1 MPLRY
6 IRRPFPN
13 RREFLAGAVAT
24 PAVLTG
30 LVRSQA
36 PIEGRY
42 GDFFVP
48 ISEHHFPN
56 PLHQFVWRN
65 WELANAERMA
75 RVVGATSEQIVQLG
89 KSMGLPAKPI
99 LTGDQLRRIYI
110 TVIRQ
115 NWHLLPEEQLI
126 ALLDW
131 DREHYDF
138 TLREDDFLWYKLG
151 PKPKCGSIRWAAPTP
166 EETQRAAEIRRLVT
180 TTFGKALHETGEE
193 PFRFVGDLSR
203 DETRPHRDP
212 RAQPDR
218 EEIDLSG
225 WAVRIP
231 VRTELM
237 EMAQRF
243 RSYLRHTMQC
253 PTRAA
258 GEGGRSSGGTLRF
271 LLAPD
276 PASIPD
282 SFEIRVESASV
293 TVLAS
298 DPGGIRQG
306 IYEMQMRME
315 RRQGPFLPQGT
326 IRRVRR
332 LETSYLYSYVALY
345 GDPLMEEDIDPFPAA
360 YLEKLARLGVNGVWL
375 QGVLRQLSPSS
386 IFPEFGGGWQTRL
399 ERLNRLVNR
408 CARYGMKVLLYINEP
423 RAMPES
429 FFRDRPGLK
438 GTSDADDPRYFAM
451 CTNTELVLQ
460 WVSEGLSHVF
470 AQVPD
475 LGGIV
480 NITMSENLTNC
491 FSRGRPENC
500 PRCPGI
506 DPAET
511 VAAVLKAIRD
521 GIRSSSRKAEIIFW
535 DWGWGHSW
543 VPNGNDPFP
552 TIRRLPQDVRL
563 LSVSEWEQP
572 VHRGGVRTRVGE
584 YSVSVVGPGPR
595 AVRHWTAARQRG
607 ISTLAKIQINNSWEL
622 AAVPYIPVL
631 NLIQRHLE
639 NLLRVGIE
647 GLMLSWTV
655 GGYPSPNLEVAREY
669 CRWPTPNSDEV
680 LTQVAERRYG
690 PKAAALVKSAW
701 KSFGEAFE
709 EYPYGI
715 SIYMIPVQHGPAN
728 LLRSNPTGHRSRMT
742 LFPHDDVPGWRGAY
756 PEDVVEKQFRK
767 MSEKWEEGLDALRR
781 ALKLVPEHLQAEAR
795 KDLGVGETCFIHFRS
810 VANQVK
816 FYRLRQQLESGTGDL
831 RRVRA
836 EMTALCRDEIDLT
849 RRLYPIARRDSRLG
863 YEASNH
869 YYYRPLDLAEKVLN
883 CDRVIRELERS

>member
-1 MPLRY
+1 MLRRS
-6 IRRPFPN
+6 ITGMSPN

-24 PAVLTG
+24 PAIVARMARPQT
-30 LVRSQA
+30 
-36 PIEGRY
+36 PIKAHY
-42 GDFFVP
+42 GDFSVP
-48 ISEHHFPN
+48 ISEPHFPSR
-56 PLHQFVWRN
+56 LHQFVWRN
-65 WELANAERMA
+65 WELANADRMA
-75 RVVGATSEQIVQLG
+75 RVVGATIDQIVQLG
-89 KSMGLPAKPI
+89 ESMGLPAKPN

-126 ALLDW
+126 ELLGW

-151 PKPKCGSIRWAAPTP
+151 PKPKCDSIRWTAPTP
-166 EETQRAAEIRRLVT
+166 EERQRATEIRRLAT
-180 TTFGKALHETGEE
+180 TTFGKVLHETGEE

-203 DETRPHRDP
+203 DEIPPHRDP

-231 VRTELM
+231 GQPELM
-237 EMAQRF
+237 EMAQRLQA
-243 RSYLRHTMQC
+243 YLRHTMQC
-253 PTRAA
+253 PTQTV
-258 GEGGRSSGGTLRF
+258 GEGGGSDGRTLSF
-271 LLAPD
+271 LWDPD
-276 PASIPD
+276 VASRPD
-282 SFEIRVESASV
+282 SFEIRVEAASV

-315 RRQGPFLPQGT
+315 RRQGPFLSKGT
-326 IRRVRR
+326 IRSVRR

-360 YLEKLARLGVNGVWL
+360 YLEKLARLGVNGVWM
-375 QGVLRQLSPSS
+375 QGVLRQLAPSRV
-386 IFPEFGGGWQTRL
+386 FPEFGDGWQTRL
-399 ERLNRLVNR
+399 ERLNRLVDR
-408 CARYGMKVLLYINEP
+408 CAKYGIKVLLYINEP

-429 FFRDRPGLK
+429 FFRDRPGIK
-438 GTSDADDPRYFAM
+438 GTYDADDPRYFAM
-451 CTNTELVLQ
+451 CTNTEPVLQ
-460 WVSEGLSHVF
+460 WVSEGLSHLF

-506 DPAET
+506 DPSET

-521 GIRSSSRKAEIIFW
+521 GIRRSSRKAEIIFW

-572 VHRGGVRTRVGE
+572 VHRGGVRTQVGE

-631 NLIQRHLE
+631 NLTRQHLE
-639 NLLRVGIE
+639 NLLKVGIK

-669 CRWPTPNSDEV
+669 GRWPTPDSDEV

-690 PKAAALVKSAW
+690 PKAAPLVKSAW
-701 KSFGEAFE
+701 KAFSDAFE

-728 LLRSNPTGHRSRMT
+728 LLRSSPTGHRSRMT

-756 PEDVVEKQFRK
+756 PEDVVQKQFRK
-767 MSEKWEEGLDALRR
+767 MSEKWEKGLDALRR
-781 ALKLVPEHLQAEAR
+781 ALKQVPGHLRADAR
-795 KDLGVGETCFIHFRS
+795 KDLGVSETCFIHFRS

-816 FYRLRQQLESGTGDL
+816 FYLLRHQLESATGDL
-831 RRVRA
+831 RRIRA
-836 EMTALCRDEIDLT
+836 EMAALCRDEIDLA

-869 YYYRPLDLAEKVLN
+869 YFYRPLDLAEKVLN
-883 CDRVIRELERS
+883 CDRVIRELERV

>member
-1 MPLRY
+1 MPRRS
-6 IRRPFPN
+6 IRGMSPN

-24 PAVLTG
+24 PAIVARMARPQT
-30 LVRSQA
+30 
-36 PIEGRY
+36 PIKAHY
-42 GDFFVP
+42 GDFSVP
-48 ISEHHFPN
+48 ISEPHFPSR
-56 PLHQFVWRN
+56 LHQFVWRN
-65 WELANAERMA
+65 WELANADRMA
-75 RVVGATSEQIVQLG
+75 RVVGATIDQIVQLG
-89 KSMGLPAKPI
+89 ESMGLPAKPN

-126 ALLDW
+126 ELLGW

-151 PKPKCGSIRWAAPTP
+151 PKPKCDSIRWTAPTP
-166 EETQRAAEIRRLVT
+166 EERQRATEIRRLAT
-180 TTFGKALHETGEE
+180 TTFGKVLHETGEE

-203 DETRPHRDP
+203 DEIPPHRDP

-231 VRTELM
+231 GQPELM
-237 EMAQRF
+237 EMAQRLQA
-243 RSYLRHTMQC
+243 YLRHTMQC
-253 PTRAA
+253 PTQTV
-258 GEGGRSSGGTLRF
+258 GEGSGSDGRTLSF
-271 LLAPD
+271 LLDPD
-276 PASIPD
+276 VASSPD
-282 SFEIRVESASV
+282 SFEIRVEAASV

-306 IYEMQMRME
+306 IYEMQ
-315 RRQGPFLPQGT
+315 
-326 IRRVRR
+326 I
-332 LETSYLYSYVALY
+332 
-345 GDPLMEEDIDPFPAA
+345 
-360 YLEKLARLGVNGVWL
+360 
-375 QGVLRQLSPSS
+375 
-386 IFPEFGGGWQTRL
+386 
-399 ERLNRLVNR
+399 
-408 CARYGMKVLLYINEP
+408 MKVLLYINEP

-429 FFRDRPGLK
+429 FFRERPGIR
-438 GTSDADDPRYFAM
+438 GTYDADDPRYFAM
-451 CTNTELVLQ
+451 CTNTAPVLQ
-460 WVSEGLSHVF
+460 WVSEGLSHLF

-506 DPAET
+506 DPSET

-521 GIRSSSRKAEIIFW
+521 GIRRSSRKAEIIFW

-572 VHRGGVRTRVGE
+572 VHRGGVRSQVGE

-631 NLIQRHLE
+631 NLTRQHLE
-639 NLLRVGIE
+639 NLLKVGIE

-669 CRWPTPNSDEV
+669 GRWPTPDSDEV

-690 PKAAALVKSAW
+690 PKAAPLVKSAW
-701 KSFGEAFE
+701 KAFSDAFE

-728 LLRSNPTGHRSRMT
+728 LLRSSPTGHRSRMT

-756 PEDVVEKQFRK
+756 PEDVVQKQFRK
-767 MSEKWEEGLDALRR
+767 MSEKWEKGLDALRR
-781 ALKLVPEHLQAEAR
+781 ALKQVPEHLRADAR
-795 KDLGVGETCFIHFRS
+795 KDLGVSETCFIHFRS

-816 FYRLRQQLESGTGDL
+816 FYLLRQQLESATGDL
-831 RRVRA
+831 RRIRA
-836 EMTALCRDEIDLT
+836 EMAALCRDEIDLA

-869 YYYRPLDLAEKVLN
+869 YFYRPLDLAEKVLN
-883 CDRVIRELERS
+883 CDRVIRELERA

>member
-1 MPLRY
+1 MLRRS
-6 IRRPFPN
+6 ITGISPN

-24 PAVLTG
+24 PAIVARMARPQT
-30 LVRSQA
+30 
-36 PIEGRY
+36 PIKAHY
-42 GDFFVP
+42 GDFSVP
-48 ISEHHFPN
+48 ISEPHFPSR
-56 PLHQFVWRN
+56 LHQFVWRN
-65 WELANAERMA
+65 WELANADRMA
-75 RVVGATSEQIVQLG
+75 RVVGATIDQIVQLG
-89 KSMGLPAKPI
+89 ESMGLPAKPN

-115 NWHLLPEEQLI
+115 NWHLLPEERLI
-126 ALLDW
+126 ELLGW

-151 PKPKCGSIRWAAPTP
+151 PKPKCDSIRWAAPTP
-166 EETQRAAEIRRLVT
+166 EERQRAAEIRRLAT
-180 TTFGKALHETGEE
+180 TTFGKVLHETGEE

-203 DETRPHRDP
+203 DEIRPHRDP

-231 VRTELM
+231 GQPELM

-243 RSYLRHTMQC
+243 QAYLRHTMQC
-253 PTRAA
+253 PTQTV
-258 GEGGRSSGGTLRF
+258 GEGGGSDGRTLSF
-271 LLAPD
+271 LLDPD
-276 PASIPD
+276 VASSPD
-282 SFEIRVESASV
+282 SFEIRVEAASV

-298 DPGGIRQG
+298 DPEGIRQG
-306 IYEMQMRME
+306 IYEMQ
-315 RRQGPFLPQGT
+315 
-326 IRRVRR
+326 I
-332 LETSYLYSYVALY
+332 
-345 GDPLMEEDIDPFPAA
+345 
-360 YLEKLARLGVNGVWL
+360 
-375 QGVLRQLSPSS
+375 
-386 IFPEFGGGWQTRL
+386 
-399 ERLNRLVNR
+399 
-408 CARYGMKVLLYINEP
+408 MKVLLYINEP
-423 RAMPES
+423 RFRRRRAMPES
-429 FFRDRPGLK
+429 FFRERPNGIR
-438 GTSDADDPRYFAM
+438 GTYDADDPRYFAM
-451 CTNTELVLQ
+451 CTNTEPVLQ
-460 WVSEGLSHVF
+460 WVSEGLSHLF

-506 DPAET
+506 NPAET
-511 VAAVLKAIRD
+511 VAAVLNAIRD
-521 GIRSSSRKAEIIFW
+521 GIRRSSRKAEIIFW

-572 VHRGGVRTRVGE
+572 VHRGGVRTQVGE

-631 NLIQRHLE
+631 NLTRQHLE
-639 NLLRVGIE
+639 NLLKVGIE

-669 CRWPTPNSDEV
+669 GRWPTPDSDEV

-690 PKAAALVKSAW
+690 PKAAPLVKSAW
-701 KSFGEAFE
+701 KAFSEAFE

-728 LLRSNPTGHRSRMT
+728 LLRSSPTGHRSRMT

-756 PEDVVEKQFRK
+756 PEDVVQKQFRK
-767 MSEKWEEGLDALRR
+767 MSEKWEKGLDALRR
-781 ALKLVPEHLQAEAR
+781 ALKQVPEHLRADAR
-795 KDLGVGETCFIHFRS
+795 KDLGVSETCFIHFRS

-816 FYRLRQQLESGTGDL
+816 FYLLRQQLESATGDL
-831 RRVRA
+831 RRIRA
-836 EMTALCRDEIDLT
+836 EMAALCRDEIDLA

-869 YYYRPLDLAEKVLN
+869 YFYRPLDLAEKVLN
-883 CDRVIRELERS
+883 CDRVIRELERA

>member
-1 MPLRY
+1 MLRRF
-6 IRRPFPN
+6 IRGMSPN

-24 PAVLTG
+24 PAIVARMARPQT
-30 LVRSQA
+30 
-36 PIEGRY
+36 PIKAHY
-42 GDFFVP
+42 GDFSVP
-48 ISEHHFPN
+48 ISEPHFPSR
-56 PLHQFVWRN
+56 LHQFVWRN
-65 WELANAERMA
+65 WELANADRMA
-75 RVVGATSEQIVQLG
+75 RVVGATIDQIVQLG
-89 KSMGLPAKPI
+89 ESMGLPAKPN

-126 ALLDW
+126 ELLGW

-151 PKPKCGSIRWAAPTP
+151 PKPKCDSIRWAAPAP
-166 EETQRAAEIRRLVT
+166 EERQRAAEIRRLAT
-180 TTFGKALHETGEE
+180 TTFGKVLHETGEE

-203 DETRPHRDP
+203 DEIPPRRDP

-231 VRTELM
+231 GQPELM

-243 RSYLRHTMQC
+243 QAYLRHTMQC
-253 PTRAA
+253 PTQTV
-258 GEGGRSSGGTLRF
+258 GEGGGSDGRTLCF
-271 LLAPD
+271 LLDPD
-276 PASIPD
+276 VASSQD
-282 SFEIRVESASV
+282 SFEIRVEAASV

-306 IYEMQMRME
+306 IYEMQ
-315 RRQGPFLPQGT
+315 
-326 IRRVRR
+326 I
-332 LETSYLYSYVALY
+332 
-345 GDPLMEEDIDPFPAA
+345 
-360 YLEKLARLGVNGVWL
+360 
-375 QGVLRQLSPSS
+375 
-386 IFPEFGGGWQTRL
+386 
-399 ERLNRLVNR
+399 
-408 CARYGMKVLLYINEP
+408 MKVLLYINEP

-429 FFRDRPGLK
+429 FFRDRPGIK
-438 GTSDADDPRYFAM
+438 GTYDADDPRYFAM
-451 CTNTELVLQ
+451 CTNTEPVLQ

-470 AQVPD
+470 AQVPG

-480 NITMSENLTNC
+480 NISMSENLTNC

-500 PRCPGI
+500 PRCLGI
-506 DPAET
+506 DPSET

-521 GIRSSSRKAEIIFW
+521 GIRRSSRKAEIIFW

-572 VHRGGVRTRVGE
+572 VHRGGVRTQVGE

-631 NLIQRHLE
+631 NLTRRHLE
-639 NLLRVGIE
+639 NLLRVGID

-669 CRWPTPNSDEV
+669 GRWPTPDSDEV
-680 LTQVAERRYG
+680 LTHVAERRYG
-690 PKAAALVKSAW
+690 PKAAPLVKSAW
-701 KSFGEAFE
+701 KAFSDAFE

-728 LLRSNPTGHRSRMT
+728 LLRSSPTGHRSRMT

-756 PEDVVEKQFRK
+756 PEDVVQKQFRK
-767 MSEKWEEGLDALRR
+767 MSEKWEKGLDALRR
-781 ALKLVPEHLQAEAR
+781 ALKQVPGHLRADAR
-795 KDLGVGETCFIHFRS
+795 KDLGVSETCFIHFRS

-816 FYRLRQQLESGTGDL
+816 FYLLRHQLESETGDL

-836 EMTALCRDEIDLT
+836 EMTALCRDEIDLA

-869 YYYRPLDLAEKVLN
+869 YFYRPLDLAEKVLN
-883 CDRVIRELERS
+883 CDRVIRELERA